1 MENIMFSSIGSF
13 LNVSSID
20 QKRKYL
26 SILDGSAPLSV
37 IIKEKE
43 YIVRGSIISELD
55 TAFLYVLKNN
65 MQQRIEVS
73 RNPDYPDILF
83 FESYRDNHNIDT
95 VSILKRD
102 ESLNMSSLFDGF
114 MSILDEQTQE
124 F

>member
-1 MENIMFSSIGSF
+1 MFSSIGSF

>member
-1 MENIMFSSIGSF
+1 MFSSIGSF

-55 TAFLYVLKNN
+55 MAFLYVLKNN
-65 MQQRIEVS
+65 KQQRIEIS
-73 RNPDYPDILF
+73 RNPDFPDILF

-95 VSILKRD
+95 VSTLKRD
-102 ESLNMSSLFDGF
+102 ESLNMSSLFDGY